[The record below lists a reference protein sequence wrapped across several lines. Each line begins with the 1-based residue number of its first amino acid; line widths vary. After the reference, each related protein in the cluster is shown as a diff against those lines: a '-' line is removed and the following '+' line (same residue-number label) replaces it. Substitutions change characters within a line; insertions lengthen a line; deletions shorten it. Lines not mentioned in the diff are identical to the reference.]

1 MSDKFQ
7 NIDTTAIEISCNYV
21 IITTF

>member
-7 NIDTTAIEISCNYV
+7 DIDTTATEILCNYV